1 MPRRQA
7 HFSQGC
13 SYHIYNRGAGR
24 HELFIEE
31 DNYLY
36 VLRRTKKYVD
46 ELRLTILAYCL
57 MPNHYHFLI
66 RQDGETAAGELPKRV
81 FGGYSR
87 AVNKRYGWSGTLF
100 EGRYQAIL
108 VDYDAYVISLCRYIH
123 ANPVLAGLVDSP
135 GQWPYSNYLEWIDE
149 RPGTL
154 WDEAF
159 VQTHFSSPADYAAS
173 VNDFLLSK
181 RDERFPGNSEDH
193 FPGNLEFPGK

>member
-1 MPRRQA
+1 MPRRSV

-24 HELFIEE
+24 HKLFIED

-36 VLRRTKKYVD
+36 VLRRTKRYVD
-46 ELRLTILAYCL
+46 ELGLTVLAYCL

-66 RQDGETAAGELPKRV
+66 RQDGEIAAGELPKRV

-108 VDYDAYVISLCRYIH
+108 VDSDQYVISLCRYIH
-123 ANPVLAGLVDSP
+123 ANPVTAGLVAMP
-135 GQWPYSNYLEWIDE
+135 GEWPYSNYLEWIRE

-154 WDEAF
+154 WDRAF
-159 VQTHFSSPADYAAS
+159 VETYFPEPAEYIAS
-173 VNDFLLSK
+173 VRDLLLSK
-181 RDERFPGNSEDH
+181 ESGDFFGGEVN
-193 FPGNLEFPGK
+193 